1 MFWCDSTRLNIN
13 GAGQWL
19 DEKLGAK
26 SRDGWRKLHL
36 AFDADS
42 GKIIA
47 HSLTVQEISDASQ
60 LEPLLDQIDDEIGQF
75 TADGTHDSYPNYDAV
90 LGSSAGAKV
99 FVNAG
104 ANMCQLAGVKMHQIR
119 HCEGPPIGALRKGVA
134 VSG

>member
-19 DEKLGAK
+19 DEKHGAK

-90 LGSSAGAKV
+90 LGSSAGAK
-99 FVNAG
+99 
-104 ANMCQLAGVKMHQIR
+104 
-119 HCEGPPIGALRKGVA
+119 ALRFLDDDQS
-134 VSG
+134 VSGSLRGAVTFWDSARR